1 MLINL
6 KAYKPQNKIA
16 MKKIILSFIL
26 TTLACGCG
34 ADNGKLHVKMDC
46 KGVGDSLIVIADG
59 SRDQQLTFTG
69 KQGVFDFYVDVPQVT
84 TLTIAEPGIL
94 RGDREASYYQI
105 PAVPG
110 EEVVITQADKSRYDI
125 SGSKFYAQ
133 YHAADLMMEE
143 AQKPMREFQQKC
155 QDMLQQGVSQD
166 SVMNYYQDGQKKIVE
181 TYTRTIID
189 YIKAHASEEATAA
202 IITQLQPDL
211 DQMKAAAQLLAPAV
225 REGRCKPLF
234 QEPIDQAEAYAKR
247 EAEAA
252 KKQAAGVEAP
262 DFTLNDIQGKPL
274 SLKSLRGKYV
284 ILDFW
289 GSWCGWCIKGF
300 PEMKKYYNKYKGK
313 FEILGV
319 DCNDTE
325 AKWKEAVKK
334 NELPWLHVYN
344 PRESSVLSDYGVQGF
359 PTKIII
365 GPDGKI
371 VKTIVGEDPAFYTL
385 LDELFAK

>member
-1 MLINL
+1 
-6 KAYKPQNKIA
+6 
-16 MKKIILSFIL
+16 MKKNLFSMLLLFIV
-26 TTLACGCG
+26 ACSCT

-46 KGVGDSLIVIADG
+46 KGLGDSVVVIVADTQLNYAG
-59 SRDQQLTFTG
+59 S
-69 KQGVFDFYVDVPQVT
+69 QGVFDFTVDLPKVT
-84 TLTIAEPGIL
+84 TLTIAEPSLL
-94 RGDREASYYQI
+94 RGGQTGRYYQI

-110 EEVVITQADKSRYDI
+110 EEVVITQTDESRYDI
-125 SGSKFYAQ
+125 NGSKFYAQ
-133 YHAADLMMEE
+133 YHAADLMLEE

-155 QDMLQQGVSQD
+155 QDMLQKGVPQD
-166 SVMNYYQDGQKKIVE
+166 SVMNFYQDGQKKIVE
-181 TYTRTIID
+181 AYTRTIID
-189 YIKAHASEEATAA
+189 YIKAHANEEATAA
-202 IITQLQPDL
+202 IISQLQPDL
-211 DQMKAAAQLLAPAV
+211 EQMKAAAQLLAPAV

-234 QEPIDQAEAYAKR
+234 QEPIDQAEANAKR

-262 DFTLNDIQGKPL
+262 DFTLNDLQGKPL

-300 PEMKKYYNKYKGK
+300 PEMKEYYNKYKGK

-359 PTKIII
+359 PTKIIV